1 MELHTVHCRQHRPWS
16 QVSNGLRRK
25 TWLCTWTYKKIFG
38 YTDQPLRLRRA
49 TSDIFFLGGSIT
61 RSAVWQVRAMLDQ
74 CAASHSVTVSRWALP
89 PSPPPVKPDAG
100 IYISLSSSS
109 YSSSSVLAVTWVCDP
124 PPPPYFV
131 WRRLLII
138 PSQNPVSNHRTS
150 FVIPPLS
157 LLYWALRHWCFLVL
171 LAMGF
176 SGLYFASSLVW

>member
-89 PSPPPVKPDAG
+89 LSPPLEQPDAG

-150 FVIPPLS
+150 FVIIFALLGLTALVLS
-157 LLYWALRHWCFLVL
+157 GPSCHGLFWALFCL
-171 LAMGF
+171 
-176 SGLYFASSLVW
+176 

>member
-1 MELHTVHCRQHRPWS
+1 MTLYLDLQENIWIHRPAS
-16 QVSNGLRRK
+16 PSPTSNERH
-25 TWLCTWTYKKIFG
+25 I
-38 YTDQPLRLRRA
+38 
-49 TSDIFFLGGSIT
+49 FLG
-61 RSAVWQVRAMLDQ
+61 WQYYPWCSVQMREMLDQ

-89 PSPPPVKPDAG
+89 PSPPPEQPDAG

-131 WRRLLII
+131 CRRLLII